1 MKTKSDRAELKTM
14 IYAWSAA
21 EEAYRRAIKAT
32 MDAYTSIKNS
42 KETCIFESLIK
53 KTKKNGAIAANLKSE
68 AESVERQ
75 INGIR

>member
-1 MKTKSDRAELKTM
+1 MKSDRAELKTM
-14 IYAWSAA
+14 VYAWSAA

-32 MDAYTSIKNS
+32 MDAYTSVKAK
-42 KETCIFESLIK
+42 KEISIFESLIK
-53 KTKKNGAIAANLKSE
+53 KTKKNGAIASSLKSE